1 MASIE
6 VRRGN
11 DAAGYFRRIK
21 ITLDGVTVVRLR
33 PGKSATVTLPSGV
46 HQLGGAMDWVRSE
59 DILVN
64 ADTDD
69 GTAYEFS
76 LPFSFDGLKRKGL
89 KARRL

>member
-21 ITLDGVTVVRLR
+21 ITLDGAPVARLR
-33 PGKSATVTLPSGV
+33 PGKSATVALPPGV

-59 DILVN
+59 DITVE
-64 ADTDD
+64 ADSDD
-69 GTAYEFS
+69 GAAYEFS
-76 LPFSFDGLKRKGL
+76 LPFSSDGLKRRGL